1 MDRYARLRALVE
13 LVGRRRQV
21 TVEEAA
27 AALGV
32 SPATVRRDLEQLA
45 RQRLVTRTRGGAVA
59 NGVAYDLPLPYK
71 TARHSSEKQ
80 RIGAAAAALVEPGM
94 VVGLGGGTTA
104 IEVARS
110 LAARPELASRG
121 DSSQL
126 TVVTN
131 ALSIANELL
140 VRSTIKVVV
149 AGGVVRPQS
158 SELVGPLG
166 SALLHQVALDLAVLG
181 VDAIDPAAGAAGHHE
196 GEAAMTGLL
205 ADRAARVVIVADAS
219 KLGGRA
225 FAQICPI
232 ERVATLVTDTGADG
246 EMIAAFESAG
256 VHVIP
261 V

>member
-1 MDRYARLRALVE
+1 ME

-32 SPATVRRDLEQLA
+32 SQATVRRDLEQLA
-45 RQRLVTRTRGGAVA
+45 RQRLITRTRGGAVA

-94 VVGLGGGTTA
+94 VIGLGGGTTA

-110 LAARPELASRG
+110 VAARPELASRG
-121 DSSQL
+121 DTPQL

-131 ALSIANELL
+131 ALNIANELL
-140 VRSTIKVVV
+140 VRSTIKIVL
-149 AGGVVRPQS
+149 AGGEVRPQS

-166 SALLHQVALDLAVLG
+166 AALLQQVALDLAVLG
-181 VDAIDPAAGAAGHHE
+181 VDAIDPKAGAAGHHE

-205 ADRAARVVIVADAS
+205 ANLAARVVIVADAS
-219 KLGGRA
+219 KLGRRA
-225 FAQICPI
+225 FARICPI
-232 ERVATLVTDTGADG
+232 DRVATLVTDTGASPAAV
-246 EMIAAFESAG
+246 AAFESAG
-256 VHVIP
+256 VHVISA
-261 V
+261 